1 MSIPGG
7 GKACPQCYVGLCRKH
22 LVCAFWGVCVCG
34 WTLVWVGGCMCTRVG
49 SWDDWHPARITYHM
63 RASHPSQIT
72 YDTHPT
78 HVPSHPQLQDHG
90 ARERALLESKAEL
103 QKRLYESMIKPKVR
117 S

>member
-22 LVCAFWGVCVCG
+22 LVRAFWGVCVCG
-34 WTLVWVGGCMCTRVG
+34 WTLVWVGGWVHVYARGVVG
-49 SWDDWHPARITYHM
+49 RLAPCSHRT
-63 RASHPSQIT
+63 RASHTSQIT

-117 S
+117 L